1 LCRPVF
7 RTLTDELA
15 LWLGVHPCRPLRR
28 YAPATTRREHVPVG
42 SLMSSLTSNGRIG
55 GVPTQRQKLRSCCE
69 KKPSAA
75 RSVEAAWGAG
85 LCRPS
90 VLMDENRELTWTYL
104 QRVGTALHTSKP
116 TSDLHPSS
124 EGLHKQHRQQETK
137 KGAIRLPFS
146 VQRQLSAVAFS
157 ALLQLGIGLYAGG
170 DLVVGCY
177 VQISILNGLNHF
189 LLGFQLQ
196 LLSILLVLGLAQ
208 LLGEFVTDFRN
219 FLISLDK
226 LLQIVIA
233 DRRSGRL
240 TLLVLLLRSTS
251 SLGHDS
257 GSAHTEGGKG
267 NGGGQ
272 SLEVFH

>member
-1 LCRPVF
+1 MSGMTSTSPQGWVHGVSWQG
-7 RTLTDELA
+7 RTGATACTDAPQQARLGLA
-15 LWLGVHPCRPLRR
+15 TRQIRR
-28 YAPATTRREHVPVG
+28 STQTSETRG
-42 SLMSSLTSNGRIG
+42 
-55 GVPTQRQKLRSCCE
+55 K
-69 KKPSAA
+69 
-75 RSVEAAWGAG
+75 
-85 LCRPS
+85 
-90 VLMDENRELTWTYL
+90 NR
-104 QRVGTALHTSKP
+104 
-116 TSDLHPSS
+116 
-124 EGLHKQHRQQETK
+124 KQK

-157 ALLQLGIGLYAGG
+157 ALLQLRIGLYAGG

-272 SLEVFH
+272 SLEVFHGLSPYC

>member
-1 LCRPVF
+1 KPRAYMDVLAACRHSPAPQQAKLV
-7 RTLTDELA
+7 LTPQLSRSAQTASKIE
-15 LWLGVHPCRPLRR
+15 
-28 YAPATTRREHVPVG
+28 TR
-42 SLMSSLTSNGRIG
+42 
-55 GVPTQRQKLRSCCE
+55 
-69 KKPSAA
+69 
-75 RSVEAAWGAG
+75 
-85 LCRPS
+85 
-90 VLMDENRELTWTYL
+90 
-104 QRVGTALHTSKP
+104 
-116 TSDLHPSS
+116 
-124 EGLHKQHRQQETK
+124 

-272 SLEVFH
+272 SLEVFHGLSPYC

>member
-1 LCRPVF
+1 MSGMTSTSPQGWVHGVSWQG
-7 RTLTDELA
+7 RTGAEACTDAPQQAELGLT
-15 LWLGVHPCRPLRR
+15 PQLRR
-28 YAPATTRREHVPVG
+28 
-42 SLMSSLTSNGRIG
+42 
-55 GVPTQRQKLRSCCE
+55 
-69 KKPSAA
+69 SAQ
-75 RSVEAAWGAG
+75 
-85 LCRPS
+85 
-90 VLMDENRELTWTYL
+90 T
-104 QRVGTALHTSKP
+104 TSKI
-116 TSDLHPSS
+116 
-124 EGLHKQHRQQETK
+124 ETK
-137 KGAIRLPFS
+137 NGAIRLPFS
-146 VQRQLSAVAFS
+146 AQGHLSARAVS
-157 ALLQLGIGLYAGG
+157 ALLQLGIGLHAGG

-177 VQISILNGLNHF
+177 VQISVLTGLTHV

-196 LLSILLVLGLAQ
+196 LLSSFLVLGLAQ

-272 SLEVFH
+272 SLEVFHGLSPYC

>member
-1 LCRPVF
+1 MDVLAACRHSPAPQQAKLV
-7 RTLTDELA
+7 LT
-15 LWLGVHPCRPLRR
+15 PQLRR
-28 YAPATTRREHVPVG
+28 
-42 SLMSSLTSNGRIG
+42 
-55 GVPTQRQKLRSCCE
+55 
-69 KKPSAA
+69 SAQ
-75 RSVEAAWGAG
+75 
-85 LCRPS
+85 
-90 VLMDENRELTWTYL
+90 T
-104 QRVGTALHTSKP
+104 TSKI
-116 TSDLHPSS
+116 
-124 EGLHKQHRQQETK
+124 ETK

-219 FLISLDK
+219 FLISLDI
-226 LLQIVIA
+226 LLQIVIV

-240 TLLVLLLRSTS
+240 NLLVLLLRSTS

-272 SLEVFH
+272 SLEVFHGLSPYC

>member
-1 LCRPVF
+1 
-7 RTLTDELA
+7 
-15 LWLGVHPCRPLRR
+15 
-28 YAPATTRREHVPVG
+28 
-42 SLMSSLTSNGRIG
+42 
-55 GVPTQRQKLRSCCE
+55 
-69 KKPSAA
+69 
-75 RSVEAAWGAG
+75 
-85 LCRPS
+85 
-90 VLMDENRELTWTYL
+90 
-104 QRVGTALHTSKP
+104 TALHPSKP
-116 TSDLHPSS
+116 SSDLHPSS
-124 EGLHKQHRQQETK
+124 AGLHKQHRKEETK
-137 KGAIRLPFS
+137 QGAIRLPFP
-146 VQRQLSAVAFS
+146 VQRQLYAAAFS
-157 ALLQLGIGLYAGG
+157 ALLPLGTGQDGGG
-170 DLVVGCY
+170 DVVVGSY

-189 LLGFQLQ
+189 PLGFQLQ

-208 LLGEFVTDFRN
+208 LLGEFVTDYRN

-272 SLEVFH
+272 SLEVFHGLSPYCCTSPGSIHVPCQLFENQYI